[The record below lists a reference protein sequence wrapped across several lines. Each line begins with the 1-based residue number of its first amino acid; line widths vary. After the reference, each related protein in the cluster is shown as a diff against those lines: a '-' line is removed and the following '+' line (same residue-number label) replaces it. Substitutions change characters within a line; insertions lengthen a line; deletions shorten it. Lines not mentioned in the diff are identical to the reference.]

1 MPDELNPSFGG
12 GQLGGSL
19 ADLVSNVKNCVT
31 NISALNTSVQ
41 SATVAIQSATLTL
54 QTTLQS
60 TSLAL
65 TTAVFNVATAIISS
79 FPRINGSFTFSAAT
93 TTVVSQGSI
102 AANSIVVPFAT
113 NATAALIVRS
123 NGLFHLSNQPTTS
136 FTMSTQV
143 NSAPSGGTFNYIVI
157 NPS

>member
-31 NISALNTSVQ
+31 NISALNTSLQ
-41 SATVAIQSATLTL
+41 SATVAIQSSTLTI
-54 QTTLQS
+54 QT
-60 TSLAL
+60 AI
-65 TTAVFNVATAIISS
+65 FNVATAIMST
-79 FPRINGSFTFSAAT
+79 FPRINGTFTFSAAT

-102 AANSIVVPFAT
+102 AANSIVEWSPT
-113 NATAALIVRS
+113 NATAALIVRT
-123 NGLFHLSNQPTTS
+123 NGVFHLSNQPTTS

>member
-1 MPDELNPSFGG
+1 MTDELNPAFG
-12 GQLGGSL
+12 GQLGGGL

-31 NISALNTSVQ
+31 NLSALNSTVQTSV
-41 SATVAIQSATLTL
+41 ALL
-54 QTTLQS
+54 QTT
-60 TSLAL
+60 TLAL
-65 TTAVFNVATAIISS
+65 QTAVLSIGTAIMST

-113 NATAALIVRS
+113 NATAALIVRT